1 MKKRLAITHNC
12 TGLSTVFI
20 GSGIKTIESEAFA
33 KCTNLSDVYC
43 LAYKYPSTKANA
55 FQNSYPDYITL
66 HVPDKAV
73 EQYRAVE
80 PWSTFKAVVDVSS
93 STGATPCAKP
103 TIGYQDGKIT
113 TACETADAQC
123 VTIITVDDA
132 KIYYTSDINL
142 SVTYLISVYAI
153 KPGYSN
159 SEIASATLCWIDV
172 DPQTEGFTN
181 AVAQMPA
188 HAVLIQSENGQV
200 SVKGIDDGTDGAI
213 YGTDGVKAGAG
224 VCQGGQAVVSTNM
237 PEGSIAIVK
246 IGRRS
251 VKVVMK

>member
-1 MKKRLAITHNC
+1 M
-12 TGLSTVFI
+12 I
-20 GSGIKTIESEAFA
+20 GNGIKTIEGSAFSN
-33 KCTNLSDVYC
+33 CPNLNDVYC
-43 LAYKYPSTKANA
+43 LAYRYPTTNKSA
-55 FQNSYPDYITL
+55 FSNSYPDYITL
-66 HVPDKAV
+66 HVPDDAV

-80 PWSTFKAVVDVSS
+80 PWSTFKAVVGVSS

-103 TIGYQDGKIT
+103 TIDYQDGKIT

-132 KIYYTSDINL
+132 KTYYTGDINL
-142 SVTYLISVYAI
+142 SVTYQISVYAI

-172 DPQTEGFTN
+172 EPQTEGFTN

-200 SVKGIDDGTDGAI
+200 SVKGIDDGTAVAI

-224 VCQGGQAVVSTNM
+224 VCQGGQAVVSTNI
-237 PEGSIAIVK
+237 PAGSIAIVK
-246 IGRRS
+246 IGGRS